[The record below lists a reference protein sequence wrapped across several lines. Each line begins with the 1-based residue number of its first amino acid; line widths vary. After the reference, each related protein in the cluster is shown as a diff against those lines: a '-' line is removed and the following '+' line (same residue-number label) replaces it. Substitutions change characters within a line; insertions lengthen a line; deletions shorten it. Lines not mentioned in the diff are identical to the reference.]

1 MSHDADMYDKTAPN
15 NLINLFKHHYK
26 TRSALNHCFYTETI
40 TTEKKKRSFVIV
52 GSKIWDGLPVSL
64 KNLNKYHFKI
74 QIKNL
79 LFSILEIADDYIDF
93 HEILKYIKQFHFL

>member
-52 GSKIWDGLPVSL
+52 GSKIWDGLSVSIS
-64 KNLNKYHFKI
+64 KEPK
-74 QIKNL
+74 QIS
-79 LFSILEIADDYIDF
+79 F
-93 HEILKYIKQFHFL
+93 